1 MFNSTSLNERLLGKE
16 INEDLDSE
24 IDEDSIIFTPSNKKL
39 IQIYNYFFHKGYYNI
54 VSLQIFSLL
63 NSIFMVFFLNFLFT
77 SVDYKGLGNLRTEED
92 SLGNYIDFGKFYKKN
107 FIYIFTTI
115 LMVLYILVRVIGI
128 ISDIQDYYKIKLFYI
143 KELKIDD
150 RKIDT
155 ISWFEIVEKLEK
167 IYGNNYN
174 IYNTNMKIMKKE
186 NLMITILSSNINKFL
201 YSRLIEWNI
210 TYCIFDVIFDNNN
223 NIKDE
228 LHTNKEKI
236 IKTIKNNLY
245 TVAILTYLFMPLLIV
260 YLFFYS
266 FLKYGEKF
274 YNNPSKIVSKQWSL
288 KAKWKLRHYNE
299 LKHDLKIRLNSS
311 SQYASAYCNIF
322 NYKILETASKFI
334 IFVLS
339 SFFIT
344 FLILSFYNEHLL
356 LNLNISKDKPLLWYL
371 GIIGSIIA
379 LGKNIIKEKNWD
391 TKNCIDKLVNYIR
404 YLPKEF
410 KENYNTPVMRN
421 KITKLFE
428 YQIYTFLK
436 EYFSVLIIP
445 YTLIYLTNFVD
456 NIIEVIQDNLEHCNN
471 LGFVDKNS
479 NFRTLNDKSGDKK
492 IISFSEFRIKYPNWG
507 TNIELYQLG
516 ENSKI
521 VTRTEEENQRIHTTY
536 DSNISII

>member
-24 IDEDSIIFTPSNKKL
+24 INEDSIIFTPSNKKL
-39 IQIYNYFFHKGYYNI
+39 IQIYNYFYHKGYYNI
-54 VSLQIFSLL
+54 VSLQIFNLL
-63 NSIFMVFFLNFLFT
+63 NSIFMVLFLNFLFT
-77 SVDYKGLGNLRTEED
+77 SIDYKGLSNIKTNEE
-92 SLGNYIDFGKFYKKN
+92 SLSNYIDISKFYKNN

-115 LMVLYILVRVIGI
+115 LMFLYITVRIIGI
-128 ISDIQDYYKIKLFYI
+128 INDIKDYYKIKLFYS
-143 KELKIDD
+143 KELEIDK

-155 ISWFEIVEKLEK
+155 ITWIEIVEKIEK

-201 YSRLIEWNI
+201 YSRIIEWNI
-210 TYCIFDVIFDNNN
+210 TYCIFDVIFDSNN

-228 LHTNKEKI
+228 LQNNKEKI
-236 IKTIKNNLY
+236 IKTIKKNLY

-288 KAKWKLRHYNE
+288 KAKWKLRYYNE

-311 SQYASAYCNIF
+311 SQYANAYCNIF
-322 NYKILETASKFI
+322 NYKILETGSKFI

-344 FLILSFYNEHLL
+344 LLLLSFYNEHLL
-356 LNLNISKDKPLLWYL
+356 LNLNISKNKPLLWYL
-371 GIIGSIIA
+371 GIFGSIITI
-379 LGKNIIKEKNWD
+379 GKNIIKEKKWD
-391 TKNCIDKLVNYIR
+391 TKNCIDKLINYIR

-410 KENYNTPVMRN
+410 KNNYNTPIMRK

-445 YTLIYLTNFVD
+445 YSLLNLNNYVE
-456 NIIEVIQDNLEHCNN
+456 NIIEVIHDNIEYCNN
-471 LGFVDKNS
+471 LGCVDKNS
-479 NFRTLNDKSGDKK
+479 NFRSLNDNSNDKK
-492 IISFSEFRIKYPNWG
+492 IISFSEFRVKYPNWG
-507 TNIELYQLG
+507 SNIELYQLG
-516 ENSKI
+516 DNSKL
-521 VTRTEEENQRIHTTY
+521 VTQKENENHRFTTTY